1 MEAHGPRTMVA
12 MATPRA
18 CPVVP
23 PGSGRL
29 NIITRKQNAANTE
42 SNGISLVL
50 SHRFNRRR
58 ATYQKGAELAYS
70 TAHVLGLR

>member
-1 MEAHGPRTMVA
+1 MAA
-12 MATPRA
+12 MATPKA

-29 NIITRKQNAANTE
+29 NIITRKENAANTE
-42 SNGISLVL
+42 SKGISLVL
-50 SHRFNRRR
+50 SQRFKRRS

-70 TAHVLGLR
+70 AAHVLGLR